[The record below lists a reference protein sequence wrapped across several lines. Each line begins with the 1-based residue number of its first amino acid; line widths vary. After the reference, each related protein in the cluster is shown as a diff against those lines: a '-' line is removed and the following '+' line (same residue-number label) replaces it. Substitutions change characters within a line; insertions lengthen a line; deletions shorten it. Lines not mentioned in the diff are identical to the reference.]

1 MRPARPAALVGQA
14 SATASAGI
22 RAASADTVPNT
33 AVGTAGPA
41 PASNDSNDFAQSIPS
56 TSFSPRQRGE
66 GGRRPD
72 EGANAGYCN
81 AEGRAG
87 DPINRSILEVS
98 EDRVCGF
105 VRDPMRT
112 IAELANVPMPIVV
125 QRIRA
130 MLEAGTIRR
139 VRQTLMATNLAQ
151 GALIAW
157 KIAEQRT
164 EAAFD
169 FMATHDPFSGHVVI
183 RNGENGSSEWRL
195 WTTLK
200 VPSGFSVEKHCEFL
214 RQQIGAEKY
223 RIMPTLRAFVLGVGH
238 MRRKGMRVGEMSTS
252 LAAATR
258 PAVVELTERDWSVL
272 SILKADFAPGEIGPM
287 MWEGR
292 ARAAGIDPA
301 TFYEIAEDLGRRGV
315 IGRFSTFLEHTKP
328 VAGEERVASF
338 NGLFHW
344 SVPAGRE
351 IEAGREIGRFAIL
364 THCYWRDAGPELDN
378 VNIMAVAHGE
388 TKENVM
394 AHKSAIDAHLDAI
407 GIGFSYTNVYW
418 GGRADI
424 KPSEI
429 SPVVY
434 RAWARSRG
442 LV

>member
-1 MRPARPAALVGQA
+1 MSVATLEVLPA
-14 SATASAGI
+14 SAA
-22 RAASADTVPNT
+22 
-33 AVGTAGPA
+33 
-41 PASNDSNDFAQSIPS
+41 
-56 TSFSPRQRGE
+56 
-66 GGRRPD
+66 
-72 EGANAGYCN
+72 
-81 AEGRAG
+81 GRAVPVSAH
-87 DPINRSILEVS
+87 DLINRSILEVS
-98 EDRVCGF
+98 EDRVRGF

-112 IAELANVPMPIVV
+112 ISELTNVPMPIVV

-157 KIAEQRT
+157 KISEYRV

-169 FMATHDPFSGHVVI
+169 FIATRDPFSGHVVI
-183 RNGENGSSEWRL
+183 RNGENGPSEWRL

-200 VPSGFSVEKHCEFL
+200 VPAAFSMERHCDFL
-214 RQQIGAEKY
+214 LKQTGAEQY

-252 LAAATR
+252 IAAATR
-258 PAVVELTERDWSVL
+258 PAVVDLSERDWSVL
-272 SILKADFAPGEIGPM
+272 SVLKSDFRPGEIGGS

-292 ARAAGIDPA
+292 ALAAGIDPA
-301 TFYEIAEDLGRRGV
+301 TFYEIAEDLDRRGV

-328 VAGEERVASF
+328 VAGEQRVASF

-344 SVPAGRE
+344 AVPRGRE

-364 THCYWRDAGPELDN
+364 THCYWRDAGPELNN

-394 AHKSAIDAHLDAI
+394 AHKSAIDAHLRAI
-407 GIGFSYTNVYW
+407 GIGFTYTNVYW
-418 GGRADI
+418 GGRAEI

-429 SPVVY
+429 SPVAY